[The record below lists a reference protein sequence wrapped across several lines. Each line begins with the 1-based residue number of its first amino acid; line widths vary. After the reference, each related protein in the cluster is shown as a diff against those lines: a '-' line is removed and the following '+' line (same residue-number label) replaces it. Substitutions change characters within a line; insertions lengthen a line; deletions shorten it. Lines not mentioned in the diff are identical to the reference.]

1 VILKFKVI
9 LNNDFSDIK
18 DIKIKLYELLF
29 NIINLFFIIKD
40 FIIYIFNKLE
50 VYILLLQILT
60 FNKFII
66 YVSKN
71 Q

>member
-1 VILKFKVI
+1 MILKFKVI